1 MDDQKFIIFPIKV
14 HTMSI
19 LWIFKIFSSVCNY
32 AFFNAFFSCFFLI
45 FVFLFSLCNV
55 AFLSSRS
62 NVALNLLFSIL
73 LLKIANSSYSLIS
86 IIWNIVRTLPISI
99 KSEYWCCHLC
109 HNANVFQS
117 NTEV

>member
-1 MDDQKFIIFPIKV
+1 
-14 HTMSI
+14 
-19 LWIFKIFSSVCNY
+19 
-32 AFFNAFFSCFFLI
+32 
-45 FVFLFSLCNV
+45 
-55 AFLSSRS
+55 
-62 NVALNLLFSIL
+62 L